1 MSEVTK
7 QVPVGAVTT
16 WSTEEW
22 NNFEMW
28 IERVLY
34 QHNVEVIFTK
44 IDGTER
50 VMNCTKD
57 TKYILENTPESKSTD
72 SPKPRKKK
80 LTESSQESGVV
91 TAFDTDLNQWRS
103 FKLRNITNIHALILK
118 YGTQ

>member
-1 MSEVTK
+1 MSEVTE
-7 QVPVGAVTT
+7 QIPVGTVTT
-16 WSTEEW
+16 WSNDQW
-22 NNFEMW
+22 NKFEMW
-28 IERVLY
+28 LERILF

-44 IDGTER
+44 VDGTER

-57 TKYILENTPESKSTD
+57 IRYILENTPESKPKES
-72 SPKPRKKK
+72 SKPRKKK